1 MKSVCAMVF
10 ILWASS
16 LLVAPTIGYAQPRT
30 HRDRDN
36 PQQWVSHQMNQP
48 PPETGVKNNL
58 SQERIEEIRQLYEL
72 AKREAEQRAKT
83 APNVTK

>member
-1 MKSVCAMVF
+1 
-10 ILWASS
+10 
-16 LLVAPTIGYAQPRT
+16 
-30 HRDRDN
+30 
-36 PQQWVSHQMNQP
+36 MNQP